1 MKITIIDRTEFVS
14 GLENDGGCY
23 IYYTVLERVD
33 GKWCRTSFSSCDF
46 EEPAKP
52 WEVSG
57 DEVKRLVE
65 LAKNDSNCSVK
76 FSR

>member
-1 MKITIIDRTEFVS
+1 MKITIIDRTDFVA

-23 IYYTVLERVD
+23 IYYTTLERIA
-33 GKWCRTSFSSCDF
+33 GEWYRNSFTSCDF
-46 EEPAKP
+46 EEVQKP
-52 WEVSG
+52 WKISG

-65 LAKNDSNCSVK
+65 LAKNESNCIVK

>member
-1 MKITIIDRTEFVS
+1 MKITITDRTDFVP

-23 IYYTVLERVD
+23 IYYTVLERVS
-33 GKWCRTSFSSCDF
+33 GEWYRNSFTSCDF
-46 EEPAKP
+46 EEPQNP
-52 WEVSG
+52 WKISG

-65 LAKNDSNCSVK
+65 LAKNDSNCRVK